1 MKATKDHIS
10 LKTAKLL
17 KDCVVKSKYMY
28 GEVWTGD
35 TDNSVLKENIIKQE
49 DGLICYVKLI
59 KKLEISQ
66 GIVQCPA
73 FTWQEILW
81 EHAELFFGRKTI
93 STDLFFENLNRY
105 SQRSYERHG
114 EVILHLLQQ
123 KKYDKADEYFREHCI
138 LINNK

>member
-10 LKTAKLL
+10 FETAKLL
-17 KDCVVKSKYMY
+17 KDCGVESKYMY

-49 DGLICYVKLI
+49 DGLICHVKLI

-81 EHAELFFGRKTI
+81 EYAEDFFGCETI
-93 STDLFFENLNRY
+93 HINGMDTGFGDYLEKPR
-105 SQRSYERHG
+105 E
-114 EVILHLLQQ
+114 ILKFLQQ
-123 KKYDKADEYFREHCI
+123 KKYILADEYFREHCI

>member
-10 LKTAKLL
+10 LETAKLL
-17 KDCVVKSKYMY
+17 KDCGVESKYMY

-66 GIVQCPA
+66 GIDQYPV

-81 EHAELFFGRKTI
+81 EYAEEFFGKKI
-93 STDLFFENLNRY
+93 INTDLFFENLNRY
-105 SQRSYERHG
+105 SQRAYERHG

-123 KKYDKADEYFREHCI
+123 NKCDKADEYFREHCI
-138 LINNK
+138 LINKK